1 MQNPQ
6 SSNLHSAAIEA
17 SDGWENIP
25 LYVREKQ
32 IRSEIIPVSHGALWD
47 WVAKG
52 TFPAPSRLTSGVT
65 AWKRSDIKVWAEG
78 NWTPPLG
85 AD

>member
-1 MQNPQ
+1 MQQTNSSKPQ
-6 SSNLHSAAIEA
+6 SAVLDSR
-17 SDGWENIP
+17 DGWENIP

-52 TFPAPSRLTSGVT
+52 IFPAPSRLTSGVT